1 VKAHIIEGGVV
12 VNTIEVDSFDFMP
25 NLVDATEGGIGW
37 TYDGTNFT
45 DPSALTETELD
56 ERKVSNNRANRNYLL
71 AKSDWWAS
79 SDLTMTDEQTA
90 YRQAL
95 RDITSHSNWPDLNE
109 ADWPTKPS

>member
-1 VKAHIIEGGVV
+1 MKAHVIENGVV
-12 VNTIEVDSFDFMP
+12 TNTVLVNSLSDAD
-25 NLVDATEGGIGW
+25 NLVEATDGGIGW

-71 AKSDWWAS
+71 AKSDWWSS

-90 YRQAL
+90 YRQL